1 MNPVE
6 LQTAI
11 FARLNNASVTATLS
25 TAYGVTAVFNEWV
38 PQLTD
43 GGDPV
48 GFPFVTFSFPASGP
62 FDSKDAIGQDSTIQ
76 VDVWSRDNGTS
87 VKVIGKAIYDR
98 MHRQALGVTGH
109 ITTECTDMVFERDPD
124 GITRRC
130 RMAFRVLSIA

>member
-1 MNPVE
+1 MNPIE

-11 FARLNNASVTATLS
+11 FARLNDTSVTATLS

-43 GGDPV
+43 GGDPI
-48 GFPFVTFSFPASGP
+48 GFPFVTFSFPTSGS
-62 FDSKDAIGQDSTIQ
+62 FDDKDAIGQDSVVQ
-76 VDVWSRDNGTS
+76 VDVWARTNGTN
-87 VKVIGKAIYDR
+87 IKAISKAVYDR

-109 ITTECTDMVFERDPD
+109 ITTECTAMVFERDPD

-130 RMAFRVLSIA
+130 RMSYRVLSIA